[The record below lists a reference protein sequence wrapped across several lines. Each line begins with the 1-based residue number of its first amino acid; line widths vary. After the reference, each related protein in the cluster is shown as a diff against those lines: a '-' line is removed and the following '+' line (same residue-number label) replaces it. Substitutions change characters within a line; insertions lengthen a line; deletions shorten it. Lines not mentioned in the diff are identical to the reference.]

1 MNRLVVCA
9 ALRDADGRI
18 VCGPRHFDQVM
29 MEQIKDRP
37 NKDTWRASEQGFIDQ
52 FGKFLT
58 REEAMVIAA
67 SERQIRREVG
77 GNGIDLYSENLY

>member
-1 MNRLVVCA
+1 MNRLIVCA
-9 ALRDADGRI
+9 ALRDPQGRI

-29 MEQIKDRP
+29 MEQINERPDKDA
-37 NKDTWRASEQGFIDQ
+37 WRASEQGFIDQ
-52 FGKFLT
+52 RGAFLT